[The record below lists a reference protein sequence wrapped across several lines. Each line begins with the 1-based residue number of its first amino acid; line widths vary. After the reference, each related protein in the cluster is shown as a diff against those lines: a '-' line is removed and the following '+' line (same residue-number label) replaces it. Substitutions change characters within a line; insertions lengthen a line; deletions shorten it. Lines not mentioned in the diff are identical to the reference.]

1 MHVFDIFVILTDTDV
16 VTIKN
21 IFKKSAFVTYYM
33 YNVHTILELLYSIL
47 KLYNNM
53 KVFTN

>member
-21 IFKKSAFVTYYM
+21 IFKKSAFVTYYYM
-33 YNVHTILELLYSIL
+33 YNVNTILE
-47 KLYNNM
+47 
-53 KVFTN
+53 

>member
-33 YNVHTILELLYSIL
+33 YNVHCTYNTRITIYF
-47 KLYNNM
+47 
-53 KVFTN
+53 KVI

>member
-21 IFKKSAFVTYYM
+21 IFKKSAFVTCYM
-33 YNVHTILELLYSIL
+33 YNVHTILELLYIL